1 MIVLENHSTLRR
13 ECFEK
18 HLKSRRSHMKQTVAF
33 LGVCMLLIGLLAG
46 CGDKKADPTKAP
58 DKKVF
63 INLATGGTAGVYYPL
78 GVAMADSLNKSIP
91 GMSASS
97 QSTGAS
103 VANVNLI
110 REGKVELALIQND
123 IAFYA
128 VNGTEMFK
136 DKRVS
141 NMKGVA
147 TLYNETIQ
155 IVTLAD
161 ANIKTVMDLKGKRVA
176 VGALRSGTEA
186 NARQILEVFGLTYA
200 DIRPQYLSF
209 SEAANGL
216 KDGNVDAAFVT
227 AGAPTAAIQD
237 IAAQHKIALL
247 PFSAEMSDALIKRY
261 PFYAKQTVKR
271 NTYPGV
277 TADVNTVAVKAM
289 LVISN
294 KVDDAM
300 AYSMTKAIYSNLDR
314 MKVSHALGADIQKA
328 TALEG
333 MPIPVHAG
341 ADKFFKEK

>member
-1 MIVLENHSTLRR
+1 
-13 ECFEK
+13 
-18 HLKSRRSHMKQTVAF
+18 MKKTVA
-33 LGVCMLLIGLLAG
+33 LLVVCMLLIGLLAG
-46 CGDKKADPTKAP
+46 CGDKKADSTKGP

-78 GVAMADSLNKSIP
+78 GVAMADSLNKNIP
-91 GMSASS
+91 GMNASS

-110 REGKVELALIQND
+110 KEGKVELALIQND

-155 IVTLAD
+155 IVTLAN

-186 NARQILEVFGLTYA
+186 NARQILEIFGLTYA

-237 IAAQHKIALL
+237 IAAQHKISLL
-247 PFSAEMSDALIKRY
+247 SFSADKSDALIKRY
-261 PFYAKQTVKR
+261 PFYAKQTVKM

-277 TADVNTVAVKAM
+277 RADVDTVAVKAM
-289 LVISN
+289 LVISD

-300 AYSMTKAIYSNLDR
+300 AYNMTKAIYSNLDR

>member
-1 MIVLENHSTLRR
+1 
-13 ECFEK
+13 
-18 HLKSRRSHMKQTVAF
+18 MKKTFALLVI
-33 LGVCMLLIGLLAG
+33 CMLVVGLLAG
-46 CGDKKADPTKAP
+46 CGGADKKAEAP
-58 DKKVF
+58 KEPAKKVF
-63 INLATGGTAGVYYPL
+63 VNLATGGTAGVYYPL
-78 GVAMADSLNKSIP
+78 GGAIAEILNKNIP
-91 GMSASS
+91 GMNASA

-103 VANVNLI
+103 VANVNMI
-110 REGKVELALIQND
+110 KDGKVELALIQND

-136 DKRVS
+136 DKKVS

-161 ANIKTVMDLKGKRVA
+161 KNIKTVMDLKGKRVA
-176 VGALRSGTEA
+176 VGALGSGTEA
-186 NARQILEVFGLTYA
+186 NARQILEIFGLTYA
-200 DIRPQYLSF
+200 DIKPQYLSF

-237 IAAQHKIALL
+237 IAAQNKVALL
-247 PFSAEMSDALIKRY
+247 PVPADKAEALIKKY
-261 PFYAKQTVKR
+261 PFYAKQTVKM

-289 LVISN
+289 LVISD
-294 KVDDAM
+294 KVDAESS
-300 AYSMTKAIYSNLDR
+300 YNMTKAIYSNLDR
-314 MKVSHALGADIQKA
+314 MKASHALGASILKA

>member
-1 MIVLENHSTLRR
+1 MKKTLALLVL
-13 ECFEK
+13 
-18 HLKSRRSHMKQTVAF
+18 
-33 LGVCMLLIGLLAG
+33 CMLVAGLLAG
-46 CGDKKADPTKAP
+46 CGGSDKKAAAP
-58 DKKVF
+58 AADKKVF

-78 GVAMADSLNKSIP
+78 GGAMAEILNKNIP
-91 GMSASS
+91 GINACA

-103 VANVNLI
+103 VANVNMI
-110 REGKVELALIQND
+110 RDGKVELALIQND

-128 VNGTEMFK
+128 VTGTEMFK
-136 DKRVS
+136 DKKVT

-161 ANIKTVMDLKGKRVA
+161 KNIKTVMDLKGKRIA
-176 VGALRSGTEA
+176 VGALGSGVDA
-186 NARQILEVFGLTYA
+186 NARQILEIFGLTYA

-237 IAAQHKIALL
+237 VAAQGKVALIPL
-247 PFSAEMSDALIKRY
+247 PADRVEALIKKY
-261 PFYAKQTVKR
+261 PFYARQTIKM
-271 NTYPGV
+271 NTYSGM
-277 TADVNTVAVKAM
+277 TEDVNIVAVKAM
-289 LVISN
+289 LVISD
-294 KVDDAM
+294 KVDEAM
-300 AYSMTKAIYSNLDR
+300 AYNMTKAIYSNLDR
-314 MKVSHALGADIQKA
+314 MKASHALGASIQKS

-341 ADKFFKEK
+341 AEKFFKEK